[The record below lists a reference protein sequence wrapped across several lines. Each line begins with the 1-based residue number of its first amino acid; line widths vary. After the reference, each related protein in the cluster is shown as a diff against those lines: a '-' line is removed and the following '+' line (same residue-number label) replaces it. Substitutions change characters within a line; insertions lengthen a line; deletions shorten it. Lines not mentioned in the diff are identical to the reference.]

1 MMEYKEDAVNKRSNM
16 ADTLI
21 LILLM
26 VIAAG
31 FILPASVIAGTAAW
45 IPEKV
50 LTEHLKQ
57 NFPWDEMMVTNLRVS
72 ETLPAEMPVKTLIEK
87 GPVGRAVFY
96 FVFATGKRIM
106 ATADV
111 KAFDRVVKSKRPFRK
126 GYVLRAGDVYG
137 SKMEI
142 RKLPRNA
149 VRNPEAVI
157 GKSLKRSVSANM
169 PVVEDMI
176 ERETLVKRGQRVMLI
191 ITDNGFNIRAAGEIM
206 EKGYVGTPVKVVNL
220 SSRKEVVGI
229 LVDENTVEVQL

>member
-1 MMEYKEDAVNKRSNM
+1 MTEYKEDLVNKRSNM
-16 ADTLI
+16 ADTLM
-21 LILLM
+21 LIFLAVFTLS
-26 VIAAG
+26 
-31 FILPASVIAGTAAW
+31 FILPTCVFAVTAPW
-45 IPEKV
+45 TPEKA
-50 LTEHLKQ
+50 LTEYLKQ
-57 NFPWDEMMVTNLRVS
+57 NFPWDEMMVTNLKVS
-72 ETLPAEMPVKTLIEK
+72 EKLPDETPVKILIEK

-96 FVFATGKRIM
+96 FVFGTGKRIM

-126 GYVLRAGDVYG
+126 GYVLRDGDVYR
-137 SKMEI
+137 SKMDI

-176 ERETLVKRGQRVMLI
+176 EKETLVKRGQRVMLI
-191 ITDNGFNIRAAGEIM
+191 ITDNGFNIRADGEII
-206 EKGYVGTPVKVVNL
+206 EKGYVGTPVKAVNL